1 MKYGMKTILMRYVL
15 AAALVVGGLMMTT
28 GCKEVMSKLDNP
40 VSSYLE
46 MQTSDVELL
55 VGQKNLRAATTI
67 SSEPVRYASADE
79 SVAVVDELT
88 GLVTAVGTG
97 TTTIIASVP
106 NSADGCYLAGMLQY
120 TVSVKKIAIDFD
132 KSDVELYVGDGH
144 TRQIT
149 YKELDEAVVT
159 YVSDNPAV
167 ATVDAVGGQV
177 VAVAPGVANVKVRV
191 TYADFYVDESVSYQ
205 VSVFNLIN
213 LASLTADYEVKDFDR
228 LYGSTT
234 HALKMPAGTTVCLAG
249 VDVSTTDMNALSCAG
264 NATVILAE
272 GTTNTLKSKGN
283 GMAGIKAGSAGTTL
297 TIKGAGSLD
306 VTGAAGGAGIGT
318 DKAGTSG
325 DILIESGNIVAQSIQ
340 YGAGIGT
347 GDGGICGNISIAG
360 GTVTATG
367 GYFAAGI
374 GSGDN
379 YSGEAVCGNI
389 TISGGTVTAKG
400 GDYAAGIGTGVE
412 EMITSNICGNISI
425 TGGTIVATGYDDAD
439 DDYDAYDV
447 GPGCNLSEGTLSV
460 GTVNVT
466 TSIKNEN
473 GDDAKIYGSAK

>member
-1 MKYGMKTILMRYVL
+1 
-15 AAALVVGGLMMTT
+15 
-28 GCKEVMSKLDNP
+28 
-40 VSSYLE
+40 
-46 MQTSDVELL
+46 
-55 VGQKNLRAATTI
+55 
-67 SSEPVRYASADE
+67 
-79 SVAVVDELT
+79 
-88 GLVTAVGTG
+88 
-97 TTTIIASVP
+97 
-106 NSADGCYLAGMLQY
+106 
-120 TVSVKKIAIDFD
+120 
-132 KSDVELYVGDGH
+132 
-144 TRQIT
+144 
-149 YKELDEAVVT
+149 
-159 YVSDNPAV
+159 
-167 ATVDAVGGQV
+167 
-177 VAVAPGVANVKVRV
+177 
-191 TYADFYVDESVSYQ
+191 
-205 VSVFNLIN
+205 
-213 LASLTADYEVKDFDR
+213 
-228 LYGSTT
+228 
-234 HALKMPAGTTVCLAG
+234 
-249 VDVSTTDMNALSCAG
+249 
-264 NATVILAE
+264 
-272 GTTNTLKSKGN
+272 
-283 GMAGIKAGSAGTTL
+283 MAGIKAGSAGTTL